1 MEMISA
7 TIPATSPL
15 PPGALQ
21 HGAARCPG
29 AGNMVAAHG
38 MVGSRRGL
46 FRAAALAAM
55 ALVVPSF
62 SPVGLGAAL
71 PELRATNL
79 IRIPFQTQQETLQWM
94 EARKGV
100 QTRMAA
106 RFSAFHDFQF
116 TDRLAESQ
124 ITFRQQVVDDAS
136 KDFMQAHYDH
146 GTGVAVAD
154 VDGDGLLDIYF
165 VNQQGGN
172 QLWRNTG
179 GGRFED
185 ITAKAGVGLGERV
198 SVGASFADVDNDGRP
213 DLFVTTVRRGNVLF
227 HNLGQGRFEDVS
239 QSAGVDHVGHSSG
252 AVFFDFNRD
261 GLLDLFVCNVGV
273 YTTNVT
279 GRGGFYHALA
289 DAFKGHLHPERSEQS
304 LLYQNLGGLKFRNV
318 SKEMNLMHSGWSG
331 DASFNDLERNGYPG
345 LYVLSMSGPDAYY
358 YNARGKMFE
367 NRTEQTFGK
376 TPWGAM
382 GLKFFDFDQDGLMDL
397 YVTDMHSDMSPAQS
411 DLGKKEVSLAFEK
424 QKSGAWC
431 FRSWTPDFFPQQKTN
446 YIFGSAF
453 YRNDGKGA
461 FREISDQL
469 GVETYWPWGVSV
481 GDLNADGFE
490 DMFVTAGMG
499 YPFRYAINS
508 VLLNEGGKRFFDSE
522 FLLNVEPRIGGKTQ
536 IDYFTLD
543 CSGADKENPLCLGK
557 NGTLTVR
564 SSTSSRS
571 SVICDL
577 DDDGDLDLVV
587 NNMNDQPQVLFSNLT
602 DKRKIHYLKLRLI
615 GTVSNADG
623 LGALVKVRAGGKIYT
638 QYHDGKSGYL
648 SQSSLPLYFGLGD
661 ATAVESVEV
670 LWPSG
675 KTQKLTENL
684 PVNALLRITENNAR

>member
-1 MEMISA
+1 MKCLGTGNAVA
-7 TIPATSPL
+7 T
-15 PPGALQ
+15 
-21 HGAARCPG
+21 HD
-29 AGNMVAAHG
+29 

-55 ALVVPSF
+55 ALAVPPF
-62 SPVGLGAAL
+62 SPFGLGAESPTPT
-71 PELRATNL
+71 PEGYTRAEFLAANQL
-79 IRIPFQTQQETLQWM
+79 RIPFQTQEETLRWM
-94 EARKGV
+94 EARKRV
-100 QTRMAA
+100 QARAA
-106 RFSAFHDFQF
+106 AQFAAFHDFQF

-124 ITFRQQVVDDAS
+124 ITFRLQVVDDAG
-136 KDFMQAHYDH
+136 KDFVQAHYDH
-146 GTGVAVAD
+146 GTGLAVAD

-179 GGRFED
+179 GGRFQD
-185 ITAKAGVGLGERV
+185 ITAQAGVGLGERV

-227 HNLGQGRFEDVS
+227 HNLGRGRFEDVS

-279 GRGGFYHALA
+279 GKGGVYRALA

-304 LLYQNLGGLKFRNV
+304 LLYQNLGGLRFRDV
-318 SKEMNLMHSGWSG
+318 SKEMNLIHSDWSG
-331 DASFNDLERNGYPG
+331 DASFNDLEQNGYPG

-358 YNARGKMFE
+358 YNVRGKTFE
-367 NRTEQTFGK
+367 NRTERTFGK
-376 TPWGAM
+376 TPWGSM
-382 GLKFFDFDQDGLMDL
+382 GLKFFDFDQDGFMDL
-397 YVTDMHSDMSPAQS
+397 YVTDMHSDMSPAQY

-431 FRSWTPDFFPQQKTN
+431 FRSWTPDFFPQRKTN
-446 YIFGSAF
+446 YIFGNAF

-461 FREISDQL
+461 FHEISDQL

-490 DMFVTAGMG
+490 DVFVTAGMG
-499 YPFRYAINS
+499 YPFRYGINS
-508 VLLNEGGKRFFDSE
+508 VLLNERGKRFFDSE
-522 FLLNVEPRIGGKTQ
+522 FLLNVEPRIGGKTE
-536 IDYFTLD
+536 IDYFSLD
-543 CSGADKENPLCLGK
+543 CSGADKEHPLCSGK
-557 NGTLTVR
+557 KGTLTVR

-577 DDDGDLDLVV
+577 DGDGDLDIVV
-587 NNMNDQPQVLFSNLT
+587 NNMNDQPQMLFSNLS
-602 DKRKIHYLKLRLI
+602 DKRKIHYLKLQLK
-615 GTVSNADG
+615 GTLSNADG
-623 LGALVKVRAGGKIYT
+623 LGALVKVRAGGKTYT

-661 ATAVESVEV
+661 ATRVESVEV

-675 KTQKLTENL
+675 KTQRLTENL
-684 PVNALLRITENNAR
+684 PVNALLRITEDNAR